1 MILSETKALLD
12 SIAALDNRKVTAESL
27 NAWHEV
33 IGQLPF
39 EIAKEALKL
48 AQQDSTIKYLEPR
61 HIFGWAF
68 EAEFRLDRTKPNE
81 QVQNLRGT
89 PEPSCN
95 HGIKVNSCKACCRD
109 LAKMLHLT
117 SEDLHNWAKVNI
129 YA

>member
-1 MILSETKALLD
+1 MTLSETKALLD

-61 HIFGWAF
+61 HIFGWAK
-68 EAEFRLDRTKPNE
+68 EAAFRLDRTKPNE

-89 PEPSCN
+89 PEPSCK
-95 HGIKVNSCKACCRD
+95 HGIKVNSCKPCCKD